1 MILDEIVE
9 RTRSRVAMLPDVTG
23 IPVSGPSGPG
33 RLQQAIRSVK
43 DRNAVIAEIKYSSPS
58 AGCIRSEG
66 EPEELSRMMSE
77 GGAIALS
84 VLTEPFWFNGCT
96 ESISRIRKV
105 SDLPLL
111 QKDFIIDKRQIVE
124 SRMLGAD
131 AVLLI
136 AGYLVT
142 ACRNLSGSA
151 GHVPLSHWLNSI
163 HATEIP
169 LVVSSGATL
178 IGINNRDLRTMKTNL
193 NTTRLISEKLGR
205 KGLTVISMSG
215 ICWPFDVR
223 YLRRYCDAFLV
234 GSSIMASANPKK
246 VTGGIRIRVKIC
258 GITTIEDAILAEA
271 AGADAIGVVVFSVAC
286 QSVCV
291 TAGTGTRDLWCSTA
305 RSLRQWSW

>member
-1 MILDEIVE
+1 MMLDEIVE
-9 RTRSRVAMLPDVTG
+9 RTRSRVAMLPDYTG
-23 IPVSGPSGPG
+23 IPAPGLSGPG
-33 RLQQAIRSVK
+33 RLQQAIRSVTN
-43 DRNAVIAEIKYSSPS
+43 RNAVIAEIKYSSPS

-66 EPEELSRMMSE
+66 EPEELSRMMAD

-84 VLTEPFWFNGCT
+84 VLTEPFWFNGNT
-96 ESISRIRKV
+96 ENISRIRKI

-136 AGYLVT
+136 AGVLGDRLPEFVSFCRMCAIEPLVELHS
-142 ACRNLSGSA
+142 CN
-151 GHVPLSHWLNSI
+151 
-163 HATEIP
+163 EIP
-169 LVVSSGATL
+169 LAVSSGATL
-178 IGINNRDLRTMKTNL
+178 IGINNRDLRTMETNL
-193 NTTRLISEKLGR
+193 TTTRLISEKLGR

-246 VTGGIRIRVKIC
+246 VLEGF
-258 GITTIEDAILAEA
+258 
-271 AGADAIGVVVFSVAC
+271 VFA
-286 QSVCV
+286 
-291 TAGTGTRDLWCSTA
+291 
-305 RSLRQWSW
+305 

>member
-9 RTRSRVAMLPDVTG
+9 RTRSRVATLPDVTG
-23 IPVSGPSGPG
+23 IPEACPSGTG

-43 DRNAVIAEIKYSSPS
+43 DKNAVIAEIKYSSPS
-58 AGCIRSEG
+58 AGCIRRAG
-66 EPEELSRMMSE
+66 EPEELSRLMTE

-96 ESISRIRKV
+96 ENISRIRKV

-111 QKDFIIDKRQIVE
+111 QKDFIVDKRQIVE

-136 AGYLVT
+136 AGVLGDRLPEFVRFCRTCDIEPLVE
-142 ACRNLSGSA
+142 
-151 GHVPLSHWLNSI
+151 I
-163 HATEIP
+163 HSCNEIP
-169 LVVSSGATL
+169 LAVGSGATL
-178 IGINNRDLRTMKTNL
+178 IGINNRDLRTMETNL
-193 NTTRLISEKLGR
+193 NTTRLVSEKLGR

-234 GSSIMASANPKK
+234 GSSIMASAHPKK
-246 VTGGIRIRVKIC
+246 VLEGF
-258 GITTIEDAILAEA
+258 
-271 AGADAIGVVVFSVAC
+271 VFA
-286 QSVCV
+286 
-291 TAGTGTRDLWCSTA
+291 
-305 RSLRQWSW
+305 

>member
-9 RTRSRVAMLPDVTG
+9 LTRSRVAMLPDFTG
-23 IPVSGPSGPG
+23 IPVTGPSGSG
-33 RLQQAIRSVK
+33 RLQQAIYSVK

-58 AGCIRSEG
+58 AGCIRREG
-66 EPEELSRMMSE
+66 EPEELSGIMSD

-96 ESISRIRKV
+96 GNISRIRKV

-136 AGYLVT
+136 AGVVGDRLPEFVRFCRTCTIEPLVEIH
-142 ACRNLSGSA
+142 SG
-151 GHVPLSHWLNSI
+151 N
-163 HATEIP
+163 EIP

-193 NTTRLISEKLGR
+193 NTTRLLSEKLSR
-205 KGLTVISMSG
+205 KDLTVISMSG
-215 ICWPFDVR
+215 ICWPFDIR
-223 YLRRYCDAFLV
+223 YLKKYCDAFLI
-234 GSSIMASANPKK
+234 GSSIMASASPKK
-246 VTGGIRIRVKIC
+246 VLEGF
-258 GITTIEDAILAEA
+258 
-271 AGADAIGVVVFSVAC
+271 VFA
-286 QSVCV
+286 
-291 TAGTGTRDLWCSTA
+291 
-305 RSLRQWSW
+305 